1 MAAYETYK
9 DSGVKWLGTIP
20 SHWEVDKIRYFF
32 DEITELNLNRQSSN
46 QLQFKFG
53 TIIPKSDLSVDEN
66 VWQTISKYTVVKPDD
81 IIING
86 LNLNYDLLS
95 HRVGR
100 VRENGVITSAYV
112 HIRPHEDICAKYYE
126 YLFKAMDAQKVFHG
140 FGTGV
145 RATLSYKELRQKPIA
160 IPPIAEQEA
169 IVAYLDKATGEIDRA
184 IEVQQQMIDALNER
198 IQIIISRAVTKGL
211 NLDAKIGKDGF
222 PAHWEVFP
230 LRYAMSIRNGYTP
243 SKANPAFW
251 ENGTIP
257 WYRMEDIRKSGRM
270 LNEAIQCVTPKA
282 VKSAGTFDAG
292 SFILAICTASIG
304 EHAML
309 IADSLANQQFA
320 NLKIRKSLS
329 ARINP
334 MFMFYYMY
342 VIGDFCRNN
351 ANSTCFQYVD
361 MSGLKRFPVPIPRHE
376 EQEAIVDYLNT
387 NTAGI
392 KQQIANC
399 QRMIDLL
406 TERKQIII
414 NQVVTGK
421 EKVI

>member
-1 MAAYETYK
+1 M
-9 DSGVKWLGTIP
+9 
-20 SHWEVDKIRYFF
+20 
-32 DEITELNLNRQSSN
+32 
-46 QLQFKFG
+46 
-53 TIIPKSDLSVDEN
+53 
-66 VWQTISKYTVVKPDD
+66 
-81 IIING
+81 
-86 LNLNYDLLS
+86 
-95 HRVGR
+95 
-100 VRENGVITSAYV
+100 
-112 HIRPHEDICAKYYE
+112 
-126 YLFKAMDAQKVFHG
+126 
-140 FGTGV
+140 
-145 RATLSYKELRQKPIA
+145 
-160 IPPIAEQEA
+160 
-169 IVAYLDKATGEIDRA
+169 AYLDKATGEIDRA
-184 IEVQQQMIDALNER
+184 IDVQQQMIEALNDR

-361 MSGLKRFPVPIPRHE
+361 MSGLKRFPVPIPRPE

-421 EKVI
+421 DKVI

>member
-126 YLFKAMDAQKVFHG
+126 YLFKAMDARKVFHG

-309 IADSLANQQFA
+309 IADSLANQQ
-320 NLKIRKSLS
+320 LTLRV
-329 ARINP
+329 R
-334 MFMFYYMY
+334 
-342 VIGDFCRNN
+342 
-351 ANSTCFQYVD
+351 
-361 MSGLKRFPVPIPRHE
+361 
-376 EQEAIVDYLNT
+376 
-387 NTAGI
+387 
-392 KQQIANC
+392 
-399 QRMIDLL
+399 LL
-406 TERKQIII
+406 TRCK
-414 NQVVTGK
+414 
-421 EKVI
+421 

>member
-126 YLFKAMDAQKVFHG
+126 YLFKAMDARKVFHG

-309 IADSLANQQFA
+309 IADSLANQRFT
-320 NLKIRKSLS
+320 NLTVRKSLS
-329 ARINP
+329 ACLLP
-334 MFMFYYMY
+334 KFVFYYMF
-342 VIGDFCRNN
+342 VIDEWCKKNVN
-351 ANSTCFQYVD
+351 AGNFASVD
-361 MSGLKRFPVPIPRHE
+361 MKRFKKLEFPLPPIEVQTEIVRILDKFTSL
-376 EQEAIVDYLNT
+376 EAELEAELDCRKRQYEYYRD
-387 NTAGI
+387 
-392 KQQIANC
+392 K
-399 QRMIDLL
+399 LL
-406 TERKQIII
+406 SFD
-414 NQVVTGK
+414 NVGGK
-421 EKVI
+421 K

>member
-20 SHWEVDKIRYFF
+20 SHWTVLPGKAVCVENKTKNSSNDSKTVLSLSYGNIIVKPKVNEGLVPENYSGYQIVKPNYIIIRCTDLQNDKTSLRTGFVKDDGIISGAYLGLIPNENVNPKFF
-32 DEITELNLNRQSSN
+32 HLFLHNWDVTKEIYRHGSGLRQSLSWN
-46 QLQFKFG
+46 DIKCLQ
-53 TIIPKSDLSVDEN
+53 IL
-66 VWQTISKYTVVKPDD
+66 
-81 IIING
+81 
-86 LNLNYDLLS
+86 
-95 HRVGR
+95 
-100 VRENGVITSAYV
+100 
-112 HIRPHEDICAKYYE
+112 
-126 YLFKAMDAQKVFHG
+126 
-140 FGTGV
+140 
-145 RATLSYKELRQKPIA
+145 

-309 IADSLANQQFA
+309 IADSLANQQFT
-320 NLKIRKSLS
+320 NLKIRKSLKTKLLTK
-329 ARINP
+329 
-334 MFMFYYMY
+334 FVFYYFD
-342 VIGDFCRNN
+342 IIDDFCKSHTNK
-351 ANSTCFQYVD
+351 SGFESVD
-361 MSGLKRFPVPIPRHE
+361 MEALRKMHFPLPPLSIQ
-376 EQEAIVDYLNT
+376 QEIVAKLDAFESLLATLRRERTLRQQQYEYYRERLLSFHNNT
-387 NTAGI
+387 
-392 KQQIANC
+392 K
-399 QRMIDLL
+399 
-406 TERKQIII
+406 
-414 NQVVTGK
+414 
-421 EKVI
+421 

>member
-20 SHWEVDKIRYFF
+20 SHWTVLPGKAVCVENKTKNSSNDSKTVLSLSYGNIIVKPKVNEGLVPENYSGYQIVKPNYIIIRCTDLQNDKTSLRTGFVKDDGIISGAYLGLIPNENVNPKFF
-32 DEITELNLNRQSSN
+32 HLFLHNWDVTKEIYRHGSGLRQSLSWN
-46 QLQFKFG
+46 DIKCLQ
-53 TIIPKSDLSVDEN
+53 IL
-66 VWQTISKYTVVKPDD
+66 
-81 IIING
+81 
-86 LNLNYDLLS
+86 
-95 HRVGR
+95 
-100 VRENGVITSAYV
+100 
-112 HIRPHEDICAKYYE
+112 
-126 YLFKAMDAQKVFHG
+126 
-140 FGTGV
+140 
-145 RATLSYKELRQKPIA
+145 

-198 IQIIISRAVTKGL
+198 IQIIISRAVIKGL

-309 IADSLANQQFA
+309 IADSLANQRFA

-361 MSGLKRFPVPIPRHE
+361 MSGLKRFPVPIPRPE

>member
-20 SHWEVDKIRYFF
+20 SHWELRKIKFTF
-32 DEITELNLNRQSSN
+32 DE
-46 QLQFKFG
+46 
-53 TIIPKSDLSVDEN
+53 KSVKGFPNEPLLAAT
-66 VWQTISKYTVVKPDD
+66 QKY
-81 IIING
+81 
-86 LNLNYDLLS
+86 
-95 HRVGR
+95 
-100 VRENGVITSAYV
+100 GVIKKEDYESRTVEAIKGRESLKLVEKDDFVISLRSFQGGIERSYERGIISTAYTILRPT
-112 HIRPHEDICAKYYE
+112 HITPEYFKYLGKSPQFIKLLQSMVTGIREGQNIDYSRLKNE
-126 YLFKAMDAQKVFHG
+126 Y
-140 FGTGV
+140 
-145 RATLSYKELRQKPIA
+145 IA
-160 IPPIAEQEA
+160 IPPLAKQEA
-169 IVAYLDKATGEIDRA
+169 IVAYLDKVTGKIDRA

-198 IQIIISRAVTKGL
+198 IQIIISHAVTKGL

-361 MSGLKRFPVPIPRHE
+361 MSGLKRFPVPIPRPE

>member
-1 MAAYETYK
+1 
-9 DSGVKWLGTIP
+9 
-20 SHWEVDKIRYFF
+20 
-32 DEITELNLNRQSSN
+32 
-46 QLQFKFG
+46 
-53 TIIPKSDLSVDEN
+53 
-66 VWQTISKYTVVKPDD
+66 
-81 IIING
+81 
-86 LNLNYDLLS
+86 
-95 HRVGR
+95 
-100 VRENGVITSAYV
+100 
-112 HIRPHEDICAKYYE
+112 
-126 YLFKAMDAQKVFHG
+126 
-140 FGTGV
+140 
-145 RATLSYKELRQKPIA
+145 
-160 IPPIAEQEA
+160 
-169 IVAYLDKATGEIDRA
+169 
-184 IEVQQQMIDALNER
+184 MIDALNER

-309 IADSLANQQFA
+309 IADSLANQQF
-320 NLKIRKSLS
+320 
-329 ARINP
+329 
-334 MFMFYYMY
+334 YYMY

>member
-20 SHWEVDKIRYFF
+20 SHWELRKIKFTF
-32 DEITELNLNRQSSN
+32 DE
-46 QLQFKFG
+46 
-53 TIIPKSDLSVDEN
+53 KSVKGFPNEPLLAAT
-66 VWQTISKYTVVKPDD
+66 QKY
-81 IIING
+81 
-86 LNLNYDLLS
+86 
-95 HRVGR
+95 
-100 VRENGVITSAYV
+100 GVIKKEDYESRTVEAIKGRESLKLVEKDDFVISLRSFQGGIERSYERGIISTAYTILRPT
-112 HIRPHEDICAKYYE
+112 HITPEYFKYLGKSPQFIKLLQSMVTGIREGQNIDYSRLKNE
-126 YLFKAMDAQKVFHG
+126 Y
-140 FGTGV
+140 
-145 RATLSYKELRQKPIA
+145 IA
-160 IPPIAEQEA
+160 IPPLAKQEA
-169 IVAYLDKATGEIDRA
+169 IVAYLDKVTGKIDRA

-361 MSGLKRFPVPIPRHE
+361 MSGLKRFPVPIPRPE